1 LHLSQ
6 TFGRGLG
13 NGREMWREFGPLD
26 LSDVE
31 GWGGVI
37 HDIGIRFQMD
47 PPGSLPGS
55 SLGIRIGWVRL
66 EEGAL

>member
-1 LHLSQ
+1 
-6 TFGRGLG
+6 
-13 NGREMWREFGPLD
+13 MWREFGPLD